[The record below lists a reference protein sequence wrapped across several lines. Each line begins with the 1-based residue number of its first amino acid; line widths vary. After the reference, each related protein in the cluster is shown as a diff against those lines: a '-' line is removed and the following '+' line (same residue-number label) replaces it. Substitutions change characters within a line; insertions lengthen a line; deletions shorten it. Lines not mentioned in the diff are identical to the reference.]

1 MKNKVIAL
9 LSEVKRD
16 GIENLINFV
25 NESTYLTTARC
36 YQHHKTAGGLMNHS
50 LEVLDV
56 MLKSNKGRFSRESL
70 ILVALCHDL
79 GKARLNGF
87 DAGSGG
93 HPQRAITILDKC
105 GVALTTE
112 EREAILNHHPKGVAA
127 KLAAVSRPLQRLLHW
142 GDMVST
148 GVNNRGDKYVYGV
161 L

>member
-36 YQHHKTAGGLMNHS
+36 YTHHKAAGGLMNHS

-87 DAGSGG
+87 DAGPGG
-93 HPQRAITILDKC
+93 HPQRSIAILDKC
-105 GVALTTE
+105 GVTLTAE
-112 EREAILNHHPKGVAA
+112 EREAILNHHPRGMAA
-127 KLAAVSRPLQRLLHW
+127 KLAAAGRPLQCLLHW

-148 GVNNRGDKYVYGV
+148 RVNKRGNKYVYGV